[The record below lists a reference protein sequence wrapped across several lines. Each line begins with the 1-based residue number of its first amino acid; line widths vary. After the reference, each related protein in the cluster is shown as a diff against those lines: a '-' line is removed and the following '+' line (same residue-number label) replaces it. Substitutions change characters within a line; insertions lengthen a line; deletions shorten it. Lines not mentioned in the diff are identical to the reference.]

1 MGNEKPKEMWG
12 PSIMTD
18 IQTSAIE
25 EGNQKS
31 SLTVTLFS
39 SRLPRPFSGKRI
51 IFSTNDARKTEHQ
64 HAEE

>member
-12 PSIMTD
+12 TSIMTD

-31 SLTVTLFS
+31 SLTVT
-39 SRLPRPFSGKRI
+39 
-51 IFSTNDARKTEHQ
+51 
-64 HAEE
+64 